1 MTRQQNLSAMF
12 ALNAAAAHT
21 ADPEARL
28 NMHSAYYVH
37 QIVEAMLTENLD
49 SLPTLATHG

>member
-1 MTRQQNLSAMF
+1 MTRQENLSAMY

-28 NMHSAYYVH
+28 NMHADYYVH
-37 QIVEAMLTENLD
+37 QIVEALLTENLD
-49 SLPTLATHG
+49 SLPTVAHG

>member
-1 MTRQQNLSAMF
+1 MTRTQNLAAMF

-28 NMHSAYYVH
+28 NMHAAYYLH
-37 QIVEAMLTENLD
+37 QIVEALLTENLD
-49 SLPTLATHG
+49 SLPTAAHHG